1 MGAGRPG
8 HSSQFIQECTVG
20 SCEHRR
26 ELGWWGWSPRRGEE
40 MECSR
45 QTPAVVETFFS
56 GLHGTTFG
64 QWINSGSH
72 NTGYIH
78 RLNILF

>member
-1 MGAGRPG
+1 
-8 HSSQFIQECTVG
+8 
-20 SCEHRR
+20 
-26 ELGWWGWSPRRGEE
+26 